1 MKHFVTLMF
10 AAIMVAF
17 RIVAQH
23 APVVIDEGNVAIGI
37 DDSGSVEGNYI
48 PINTRH
54 ARPMAGGA
62 GGVVKEITVK
72 VYASVGPLT
81 SSPDFPTFAADFL
94 NDAYSGNILP
104 GPVSMTTFNK
114 VGPKFEPGW
123 LMGGKTIWFAVVMER
138 ADKAFL
144 PTNLTAQV
152 TSSPN
157 GLFNKVELYSNTNFI
172 YAGTSRGEITE
183 SNGSKTLFNGGR
195 WSDQPVTKFA
205 FLGTANK
212 TMNASSQ
219 AEMDSN
225 SAWMMGFPNFTLEC
239 QWAIKEEGMI
249 AGIGSVVLETKP
261 EVVVVT
267 PPHLNIVRNVAG
279 KVKLT
284 SPDLIGSAS
293 IEATDNIKS
302 PVWTGVSTLNGQT
315 PTILNA
321 DGATKFFRLR
331 VVE

>member
-1 MKHFVTLMF
+1 VGDL
-10 AAIMVAF
+10 AS
-17 RIVAQH
+17 IV
-23 APVVIDEGNVAIGI
+23 
-37 DDSGSVEGNYI
+37 
-48 PINTRH
+48 
-54 ARPMAGGA
+54 
-62 GGVVKEITVK
+62 
-72 VYASVGPLT
+72 
-81 SSPDFPTFAADFL
+81 
-94 NDAYSGNILP
+94 
-104 GPVSMTTFNK
+104 
-114 VGPKFEPGW
+114 
-123 LMGGKTIWFAVVMER
+123 
-138 ADKAFL
+138 
-144 PTNLTAQV
+144 TNLTAQV

>member
-195 WSDQPVTKFA
+195 WIDQPVTKFA

-212 TMNASSQ
+212 TMNANSQ

-225 SAWMMGFPNFTLEC
+225 SAWMMGFANFTLEC
-239 QWAIKEEGMI
+239 QWAIKENGAI
-249 AGIGSVVLETKP
+249 VGIGNVVLETKP
-261 EVVVVT
+261 EIVVV
-267 PPHLNIVRNVAG
+267 PPHLTVVRDVAG

-284 SPDLIGSAS
+284 SPDLVGSAS
-293 IEATDNIKS
+293 IEATDSIKS
-302 PVWTGVSTLNGQT
+302 PVWTTTSTLNGQT

-321 DGATKFFRLR
+321 DGKTKFFRLR
-331 VVE
+331 IIE